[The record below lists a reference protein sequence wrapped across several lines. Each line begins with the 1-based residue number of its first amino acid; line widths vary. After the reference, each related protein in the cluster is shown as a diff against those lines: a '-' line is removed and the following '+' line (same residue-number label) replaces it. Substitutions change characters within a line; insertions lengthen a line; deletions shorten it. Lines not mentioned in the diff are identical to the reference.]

1 MFKRQF
7 VIQKIDDMVWEM
19 IIKIEAAKSEGK
31 NV

>member
-19 IIKIEAAKSEGK
+19 IIKIEAAKNEGK